1 MATDT
6 ARIITLDPPGP
17 APARMPP
24 PVPGTGVS
32 QRPAPAPVP
41 RPAPAAAASP
51 EAAPVATARPVAPAV
66 TPSRPSSPSPSSPS
80 PSVGRSDGLGRALR
94 RGVLWGPVAIGA
106 AMLLQMWASA
116 QGGDQAV
123 RPLRLLTVLV
133 EGGGGLSGG
142 SPLLGVAINAVLGIV
157 LGTVF
162 ALVAPRLRSP
172 RVVLVSA
179 LVFAA
184 GVFAVDLYVL
194 SPALSPVLEL
204 RDASLLLT
212 SRLVFGAV
220 LAIPFLAA
228 RHV

>member
-6 ARIITLDPPGP
+6 STRTIRLDPPPP

-24 PVPGTGVS
+24 PAPGTGVS
-32 QRPAPAPVP
+32 QRPAPVAPPPAAQPTPV
-41 RPAPAAAASP
+41 RPAARPT
-51 EAAPVATARPVAPAV
+51 AAPSSSAPQ
-66 TPSRPSSPSPSSPS
+66 TPE
-80 PSVGRSDGLGRALR
+80 SVGASR
-94 RGVLWGPVAIGA
+94 RLLAGVLWGPVAIGA

-133 EGGGGLSGG
+133 EGGGALAGG
-142 SPLLGVAINAVLGIV
+142 NSLLGIAVNTALGMVLGV
-157 LGTVF
+157 LF
-162 ALVAPRLRSP
+162 ALVAPRLRGP
-172 RVVLVSA
+172 RAVLVGA

-184 GVFAVDLYVL
+184 GVFAVDLYAL

-204 RDASLLLT
+204 RDAPLLLA

-228 RHV
+228 RRP

>member
-6 ARIITLDPPGP
+6 STRTIRLDPPPP

-24 PVPGTGVS
+24 PAPGTGVS
-32 QRPAPAPVP
+32 QQPV
-41 RPAPAAAASP
+41 
-51 EAAPVATARPVAPAV
+51 PVAPPPAAQP
-66 TPSRPSSPSPSSPS
+66 TPVRPAARPTAAPSSSAPRASQAPQAPE
-80 PSVGRSDGLGRALR
+80 PVGAPR
-94 RGVLWGPVAIGA
+94 RLLAGVLWGPVAIGA

-116 QGGDQAV
+116 QDGDQAV

-133 EGGGGLSGG
+133 EGGGGLAGG
-142 SPLLGVAINAVLGIV
+142 NPLLGIAVNTALGMVLGV
-157 LGTVF
+157 LF
-162 ALVAPRLRSP
+162 AFVAPGLRGP
-172 RVVLVSA
+172 RAVVVGA

-184 GVFAVDLYVL
+184 GVFAVDLYAL

-204 RDASLLLT
+204 RDAPLLLA

-228 RHV
+228 RRP

>member
-6 ARIITLDPPGP
+6 STRTIRLDPPPP

-24 PVPGTGVS
+24 PAPGTGVS
-32 QRPAPAPVP
+32 QRPAPVAPPPAAQPTPV
-41 RPAPAAAASP
+41 RPAARPT
-51 EAAPVATARPVAPAV
+51 AAPSSSAPQ
-66 TPSRPSSPSPSSPS
+66 TPE
-80 PSVGRSDGLGRALR
+80 SVGASR
-94 RGVLWGPVAIGA
+94 RLLAGVLWGPVAIGA

-133 EGGGGLSGG
+133 EGGGALAGG
-142 SPLLGVAINAVLGIV
+142 NPLLGIAVNTALGMVLGV
-157 LGTVF
+157 LF
-162 ALVAPRLRSP
+162 ALVAPRLRGP
-172 RVVLVSA
+172 RAVLVGA

-184 GVFAVDLYVL
+184 GVFAVDLYAL

-204 RDASLLLT
+204 RDAPLLLA

-228 RHV
+228 RRP

>member
-6 ARIITLDPPGP
+6 STRTIRLDPPPP

-24 PVPGTGVS
+24 PAPGTGVS
-32 QRPAPAPVP
+32 QQPV
-41 RPAPAAAASP
+41 
-51 EAAPVATARPVAPAV
+51 PVAPPPAAQP
-66 TPSRPSSPSPSSPS
+66 TPVRPAARPTFAPSSSAPQASQAPHAPEPVSAP
-80 PSVGRSDGLGRALR
+80 R
-94 RGVLWGPVAIGA
+94 RLLAGVLWGPVAIGA

-133 EGGGGLSGG
+133 EGGGGLAGG
-142 SPLLGVAINAVLGIV
+142 NPLLGIAVNTALGMVLGV
-157 LGTVF
+157 LF
-162 ALVAPRLRSP
+162 ALVAPRLRGP
-172 RVVLVSA
+172 RAVLAGA

-184 GVFAVDLYVL
+184 GVFAVDLYAL

-204 RDASLLLT
+204 RDAPLLLA

-228 RHV
+228 RRA

>member
-51 EAAPVATARPVAPAV
+51 EAAPVATARPVAPTV
-66 TPSRPSSPSPSSPS
+66 TPSRPSSPSPS
-80 PSVGRSDGLGRALR
+80 VGRPDGLGRALR

-142 SPLLGVAINAVLGIV
+142 SPLLGVAINAVLGIA
-157 LGTVF
+157 LGTLF

-220 LAIPFLAA
+220 LAIPFLSA

>member
-6 ARIITLDPPGP
+6 STRTIRLDPPPP

-24 PVPGTGVS
+24 PAPGTGVS
-32 QRPAPAPVP
+32 QRPAPVAPPPAAQPTPV
-41 RPAPAAAASP
+41 RPAARPT
-51 EAAPVATARPVAPAV
+51 AAPSSSAPQASQA
-66 TPSRPSSPSPSSPS
+66 PQAPER
-80 PSVGRSDGLGRALR
+80 VGAPR
-94 RGVLWGPVAIGA
+94 RLLAGVLWGPVAIGA

-123 RPLRLLTVLV
+123 RPLRLLTVLL
-133 EGGGGLSGG
+133 EGGGALAGG
-142 SPLLGVAINAVLGIV
+142 NSLLGIAVNTALGMVLGV
-157 LGTVF
+157 LF
-162 ALVAPRLRSP
+162 ALVAPRLRGP
-172 RVVLVSA
+172 RAVLVGA

-184 GVFAVDLYVL
+184 GVFAVDLYAL

-204 RDASLLLT
+204 RDAPLLLA

-228 RHV
+228 RRP